1 MPGRG
6 RPVDHPRSR
15 GEYQQIG
22 EDRCDPL
29 GSSPLSRGILD
40 HDTLTR
46 SAAADHPRSR
56 GEYTNPVAGL
66 RIVGGSS
73 PLSRGILLR
82 GRTPGRRRR
91 IIPALAGNTCQMA
104 DPAAVPADHPRSRG
118 EYSGRPRDS
127 RGHRG
132 SSPLSRG
139 ILAGVDEDQPVV
151 RIIPALAGNTDCRL
165 AGSTCMGDHPRSR
178 GEYPT
183 YGRGSLG
190 SPGSSPLS
198 RGIPFSPSFS
208 SFTRVDHPRSRG
220 EYYRSSSRVTT
231 TSGSSPLSRGIRRR
245 SRGRVDVV
253 RIIPALAGNTPS
265 TC

>member
-1 MPGRG
+1 M
-6 RPVDHPRSR
+6 DHPRSR

-73 PLSRGILLR
+73 PLSRGILIVDLLV
-82 GRTPGRRRR
+82 RRAWG
-91 IIPALAGNTCQMA
+91 IIPALAGNTPRMA
-104 DPAAVPADHPRSRG
+104 VGPWEVRDHPRSRG
-118 EYSGRPRDS
+118 EYTSCS
-127 RGHRG
+127 
-132 SSPLSRG
+132 L
-139 ILAGVDEDQPVV
+139 LA
-151 RIIPALAGNTDCRL
+151 LTNT
-165 AGSTCMGDHPRSR
+165 
-178 GEYPT
+178 
-183 YGRGSLG
+183 
-190 SPGSSPLS
+190 GSSPLS

>member
-1 MPGRG
+1 M
-6 RPVDHPRSR
+6 DHPRSR

-198 RGIPFSPSFS
+198 RGIHLMQFA
-208 SFTRVDHPRSRG
+208 RANKH
-220 EYYRSSSRVTT
+220 
-231 TSGSSPLSRGIRRR
+231 
-245 SRGRVDVV
+245 
-253 RIIPALAGNTPS
+253 RIIPALAGNTMGIALGMTVAGDHPRS
-265 TC
+265 RGEYPTHRRRNRILMGSSPLSRGILVARFRCG